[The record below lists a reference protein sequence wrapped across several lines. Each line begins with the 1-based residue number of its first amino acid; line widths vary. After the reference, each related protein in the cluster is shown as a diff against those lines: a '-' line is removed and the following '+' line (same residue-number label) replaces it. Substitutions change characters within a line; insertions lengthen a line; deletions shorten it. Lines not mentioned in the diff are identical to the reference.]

1 MITQQKIFFFLALY
15 FLIATPGFCQEE
27 EASASVLAS
36 KEIRTEAL
44 FTEGE
49 KYFILEDYGKAIE
62 YFRRAN
68 ELSPSG
74 GIHYKI
80 AESLSK
86 SERNEDLEQAVIE
99 IEKAIKLDGA
109 NKFYYLLG
117 SRVSSAIG
125 RFDQATTMLE
135 VLVEKFPGNVDQ
147 LFELSTLYQIQSK
160 QDKALEALNRAEK
173 ILGVNETSSIR
184 KMELLGGMG
193 KFKQAEEESRKLIE
207 AFPDEPRY
215 LSGLASLLI
224 QQGKSNEARSL
235 LEKIQPSDDE
245 EGFARLLLADL
256 YIKAGDL
263 KRCMEL
269 ALVLMGESEMQV
281 NNKIIL
287 IKSIQAGINA
297 RDPEVVQ
304 QLVQLTDRLK
314 ISEPDIPEVWLTSA
328 DLFMATGNQ
337 RAAVADYRK
346 AIKKGANVFQAW
358 SNLLILESQENMAD
372 SLILHSE
379 EAMEYFPNQPELW
392 YFNGFG
398 HFKKKSYKA
407 ACSSFEQARL
417 LSSDEAFKKD
427 ILLLLGDAYHA
438 SGNHAKSDESFE
450 EVLKADPEQDLALNN
465 YSYYLSLRKEKLDR
479 AEELSGKLIKK
490 FPTNNTYLDTHA
502 WVLFAKGKFK
512 EARKV
517 MEQVIRSGGAS
528 ATHLEHYGDILFKLG
543 ETDEA
548 VKQWEL
554 ALSLNSRNDG
564 LRKKILNRKLN

>member
-1 MITQQKIFFFLALY
+1 MSTIRKIFFSLA
-15 FLIATPGFCQEE
+15 FCSLIAPAGLCQEE
-27 EASASVLAS
+27 DQALSTPAS

-44 FTEGE
+44 FAEGE
-49 KYFILEDYGKAIE
+49 KFFILEDYGKAIE
-62 YFRRAN
+62 FFRRAH
-68 ELSPSG
+68 ELNPSA

-86 SERNEDLEQAVIE
+86 SERNEDLEEAVTE
-99 IEKAIKLDGA
+99 IEKALKLDGG

-117 SRVSSAIG
+117 SRVCSAVG
-125 RFDQATTMLE
+125 RFDQATKMLE
-135 VLVEKFPGNVDQ
+135 VLVEKFPGNYDQ
-147 LFELSTLYQIQSK
+147 LFELSTLYQIQGK
-160 QDKALEALNRAEK
+160 QNEALEALNRAEK
-173 ILGVNETSSIR
+173 ILGINETSSIR

-193 KFKQAEEESRKLIE
+193 KFRQAEEEGRKLIE

-215 LSGLASLLI
+215 LSGLASLLT
-224 QQGKSNEARSL
+224 QQGKLGEARGL

-256 YIKAGDL
+256 YLKSGDTN
-263 KRCMEL
+263 RSMEL

-281 NNKIIL
+281 NNKIVL
-287 IKSIQAGINA
+287 IKTIQSRIDI
-297 RDPEVVQ
+297 RDPKLGE
-304 QLVQLTDRLK
+304 QLLQLTQRLK
-314 ISEPDIPEVWLTSA
+314 ESEPDVPEVWLTAA
-328 DLFMATGNQ
+328 DLYMAAGNQ
-337 RAAVADYRK
+337 RAAVTDYRK
-346 AIKKGANVFQAW
+346 AIKKGATAFHAW
-358 SNLLILESQENMAD
+358 SNLLVLESQENMPD

-398 HFKKKSYKA
+398 HFKKKNYKA

-417 LSSDEAFKKD
+417 LSSDEGFKKD

-438 SGNHAKSDESFE
+438 AGDHFKSDQAFE
-450 EVLKADPEQDLALNN
+450 EVLKTDPEQDLAMNN

-490 FPTNNTYLDTHA
+490 FPSNNTYLDTYA
-502 WVLFAKGKFK
+502 WVLFAKGKYK
-512 EARKV
+512 EAKKV
-517 MEQVIRSGGAS
+517 MEQVVRSGGAS

-543 ETDEA
+543 ETEEA
-548 VKQWEL
+548 IKQWEL
-554 ALSLNSRNDG
+554 ALSLNSRNEA